1 MTLYLKKMICMKSK
15 DLLKNC
21 YTLSTRV
28 KDKLIIKEFKN
39 QCKIYNEIFRY
50 VYSYITKKNLD
61 FDKNELNKHLQ
72 NKFNIT
78 KRIASS
84 AIYDAKGR
92 RESLVELTKYF
103 IKQNKRKL
111 DYFLDKR
118 NKLKMVVQEK
128 SLKAKDNLLTKNQ
141 LKIYRKQ
148 KRDLFNLNQNINSCK
163 IKIQKMEYD
172 LCCNKFNICFGTK
185 KLFNQQHTGYYKTH
199 EKWLKAFRN
208 KRDANAYYLG
218 EANQIG
224 CNQTFQLSKI
234 DNNLFHF
241 KVRKIGEKGWIEGD
255 CKIRHDLESKLN
267 LLSKN
272 LESHEQPITC
282 RIHFK
287 ENKCYI
293 QIILT
298 IEYNKNELKTNS
310 KNGVIGLDFNEGFIS
325 KCITDVKGNLLNNQD
340 IIRYNYG
347 EGNKSKSE
355 LEKIAFDLVQE
366 ALKLGKSIVK
376 EDLNFNKSKSK
387 LNKSKTDKGKRY
399 NSMLSTLDYFR
410 FDFILNNIA
419 HRNKVEIIKV
429 NPAYTSKIAKLKYC
443 KSKKLTVHQ
452 GAAYVIARRG
462 QGFKDKIK

>member
-1 MTLYLKKMICMKSK
+1 MKNK
-15 DLLKNC
+15 DSLKNC
-21 YTLSTRV
+21 YTISTRV
-28 KDKLIIKEFKN
+28 KDKQIIEEFRS
-39 QCKIYNEIFRY
+39 QCSLYNKIFRY
-50 VYSYITKKNLD
+50 TYSYITRLQID

-84 AIYDAKGR
+84 VVYDAKGR

-118 NKLKMVVQEK
+118 NKLKEIVQEK
-128 SLKAKDNLLTKNQ
+128 SLKVKDNLLNENQ
-141 LKIYRKQ
+141 LKVYRNQ
-148 KRDLFNLNQNINSCK
+148 KKDLFNLNQKINRYKMK
-163 IKIQKMEYD
+163 IYRMEYNLD
-172 LCCNKFNICFGTK
+172 LSKLSICFGTK
-185 KLFNQQHTGYYKTH
+185 KLFNQQHTEYYKTH
-199 EKWLKAFRN
+199 EGWLKAFRN

-218 EANQIG
+218 ETEQLG
-224 CNQTFQLSKI
+224 CNQTFQLSKLE
-234 DNNLFHF
+234 NNLFHF

-255 CKIRHDLESKLN
+255 CEIKHDIESKLK
-267 LLSKN
+267 LLSNN
-272 LESHEQPITC
+272 LESHKQPITC
-282 RIHFK
+282 RIHFEEK
-287 ENKCYI
+287 KCYI

-298 IEYNKNELKTNS
+298 IEYDKDELKTNS

-325 KCITDVKGNLLNNQD
+325 KCITDVKGNLLDNKD
-340 IIRYNYG
+340 IMRYNYG
-347 EGNKSKSE
+347 KGNKSKSE

-387 LNKSKTDKGKRY
+387 LNKSKTAKGKRY
-399 NSMLSTLDYFR
+399 NSMLSTLDYSR